1 MAAFMPER
9 SPDNPTKA
17 GLESLSERA
26 KLAAQGAAGSA
37 VKHLKSVA
45 VVESSGPGVIW
56 EGKIEVFDVVHPPPG
71 LVYVW
76 PVEGE
81 NGQEFVAVLGVYPI
95 DSPLAAV
102 RMWLADKERKGVLES
117 E

>member
-1 MAAFMPER
+1 MSER
-9 SPDNPTKA
+9 SPENTAQSP
-17 GLESLSERA
+17 GLGSLQERA

-45 VVESSGPGVIW
+45 VVESTGAGMVW

-71 LVYVW
+71 RVYVW
-76 PVEGE
+76 PAEGG
-81 NGQEFVAVLGVYPI
+81 NGQEFVAVLGVFPV

-102 RMWLADKERKGVLES
+102 RTWLASKK
-117 E
+117 